1 MKPKHIYIEFVKGI
15 WQENPVFRLLLGMC
29 PVLAITTS
37 ILNGLA
43 MGLAVIFVL
52 TASSI
57 FISIFR
63 KFIPHQVR
71 IATFTV
77 VIATF
82 VTIADLFLKAKYPLL
97 SKNLGPYVP
106 LIVVNCIILCRLE
119 VFASKNSLFSSLLD
133 SLGMGAGFTFGLMIL
148 GGIREIL
155 GSGALFGVKI
165 LGEGFSP
172 WLIMILPPG
181 AFITLGLLIGLM
193 NLISRKQAK

>member
-1 MKPKHIYIEFVKGI
+1 MKPKFIYIEFVKGI

-63 KFIPHQVR
+63 RFIPHQVS

-82 VTIADLFLKAKYPLL
+82 VTIADLFLKAKYGATLL
-97 SKNLGPYVP
+97 KSDKL
-106 LIVVNCIILCRLE
+106 
-119 VFASKNSLFSSLLD
+119 
-133 SLGMGAGFTFGLMIL
+133 
-148 GGIREIL
+148 
-155 GSGALFGVKI
+155 
-165 LGEGFSP
+165 
-172 WLIMILPPG
+172 
-181 AFITLGLLIGLM
+181 
-193 NLISRKQAK
+193 